1 MAGKVQDPELEDQ
14 ELDVEVED
22 VQEGASLPFF
32 EKYRTPLIAGGVAVV
47 ALILGLIGYQW
58 YLGQQND
65 KANSEMFRAITAFEA
80 DSVEKAMAGSGS
92 FIGLEEMADDFSGTV
107 AADQANYYL
116 GVGYL
121 KGDSANVD
129 LAIEYLEKVDASGNT
144 LAMSRDIALAFA
156 YERKDD
162 LKKAASLFKKA
173 AYTPSANDQTT
184 PYLLMEAGRC
194 YEMAGQPGDALDVYE
209 TIKSDFPKSTEALSI
224 DKFIGRVSP

>member
-14 ELDVEVED
+14 ELDVEVEE
-22 VQEGASLPFF
+22 VQDGAELPFF
-32 EKYRTPLIAGGVAVV
+32 EKYRTPLIAGGAAVV
-47 ALILGLIGYQW
+47 ALILGLIGYQY

-65 KANSEMFRAITAFEA
+65 KANGEMFRAITAFEA
-80 DSVEKAMAGSGS
+80 DSVDKAVAGSGS
-92 FIGLEEMADDFSGTV
+92 FIGLAEMADDFGGTV

-144 LAMSRDIALAFA
+144 LAMSRDVALAFA

-162 LKKAASLFKKA
+162 FEKAGSLFKKA
-173 AYTPSANDQTT
+173 AYIPAANDQTT
-184 PYLLMEAGRC
+184 PFLLMEAGRC
-194 YEMAGQPGDALDVYE
+194 YEMAGQPADALKVYE
-209 TIKSDFPKSTEALSI
+209 TIKNDFPKSSEALSI